1 MNKLDL
7 VSIMIPT
14 YNQENYIGRAIESAL
29 AQTYPNL
36 EIVISD
42 DASTDQT
49 EEIVKNYLN
58 DPRVKYFRQG
68 KNIGRVNNY
77 RKNLY
82 EQVSGQWVLNLDG
95 DDYLLNNNYISEAVK
110 ALDNFNTKDTV
121 LICAD
126 RYESDE
132 IENGIDSEPGYSWNS
147 YNGKDSLLRY
157 FTKDRFFR
165 IWHLTSLYRRDIAM
179 DVGFYRHNIMSS
191 DQESIFRLIMHGNI
205 LYTNTKV
212 AVWQAHS
219 SNVSKELNEENT
231 INNLLEYEYV
241 RDYAL
246 QKKLIQSNRIK
257 HWCNYGI
264 RFTVRK
270 YIKKYARSG
279 GMRNGISF
287 YWKASKSFRAAL
299 PAIFN
304 IKVLVILIL
313 NILQREKGK

>member
-1 MNKLDL
+1 MNKLEL

-14 YNQENYIGRAIESAL
+14 FNQENYIGRAIESAM
-29 AQTYPNL
+29 AQTYSNL

-49 EEIVKNYLN
+49 EGIVNTYLN
-58 DPRVKYFRQG
+58 DPRVKYFRQE

-82 EQVSGQWVLNLDG
+82 EQVTGQWVLNLDG
-95 DDYLLNNNYISEAVK
+95 DDYLLNNNYISEAMK
-110 ALDNFNTKDTV
+110 ALDNFDAKDTV

-132 IENGIDSEPGYSWNS
+132 IEHVIDYNPEYSWTS
-147 YNGKDSLLRY
+147 HNGKDSLLRY
-157 FTKDRFFR
+157 FSKDRLFR

-179 DVGFYRHNIMSS
+179 KVGFYHHHIMSS
-191 DQESIFRLIMHGNI
+191 DQESIFRLIMHGDI
-205 LYTNTKV
+205 LYSNTKV
-212 AVWQAHS
+212 AVWQVHS
-219 SNVSKELNEENT
+219 SNISKELNKKNT
-231 INNLLEYEYV
+231 ISNLHEYVYV

-246 QKKLIQSNRIK
+246 ENNLITPKKIK
-257 HWCNYGI
+257 QWCSRSI

-270 YIKKYARSG
+270 YIKGYAKYG
-279 GMRNGISF
+279 GIGYGLKF
-287 YWKASKSFRAAL
+287 YSEASSKFMEAI

-304 IKVLVILIL
+304 IKVLAILIL